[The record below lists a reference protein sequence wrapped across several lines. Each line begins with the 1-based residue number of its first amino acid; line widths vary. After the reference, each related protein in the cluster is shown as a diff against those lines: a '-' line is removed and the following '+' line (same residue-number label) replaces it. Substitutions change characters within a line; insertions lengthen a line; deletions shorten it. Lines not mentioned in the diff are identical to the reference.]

1 MSTGKRV
8 AEALGAVVGRLP
20 RGGEARPG
28 QIEMAEA
35 VAGAL
40 ADGGHLVVR
49 AGTGTGKSLGY
60 LVPAV
65 LSKKRVVVATATKA
79 LQDQLA
85 SKDLP
90 LVAGA
95 LAPRLR
101 FAVLKGRSNYLCRQR
116 LREMQASGAAQRLEL
131 SGEGSRDRG
140 EPEPSRL
147 GAEARAVAEWASSTG
162 SGDRAELAQEPDPRV
177 WSSFSVGSEECPG
190 ASRCPSGGDC
200 FAELARE
207 RAAQA
212 QIVVVNLHL
221 LGADLAS
228 GGAVLP
234 EHDAL
239 VVDEAHE
246 LEDVLTRTL
255 GVEIGPGRLRAVALA
270 ARAAL
275 GPTDRPAA
283 GGRRRGAGD
292 GPGSSGGAEQVL
304 EAAAR
309 LEEVI
314 SSRAGERL
322 VPGSL
327 GTLGEAVELARATLE
342 RLGAELRRALDAG
355 TDRAG
360 SGEAVQRLTRVMLAV
375 GHLREQ
381 LARLEELEE
390 GEVAWVEDGP
400 RPALEIAPVDV
411 APVLAEQVFA
421 RMPVV
426 LTSATVPAGLAVRL
440 GAEPERVR
448 EIDVGSPFAYEQN
461 ALLYCAAELP
471 DRRSRDSEAAIV
483 EELACLI
490 SAAGGRALA
499 LFTSRGAMER
509 AAGALRGRLTH
520 PILVQGEQSKAALL
534 EAFSETPEACL
545 FATMSFWQGVDVPG
559 ATLSLVAIDRLPFQ
573 RPDDPLAEARRER
586 AGRDAFRTIDLP
598 RAACLLAQGA
608 GRLIRTASD
617 RGVVAVLDPRL
628 ARASYRWELVRALPP
643 MRRTRD
649 RSEAEAFLRAI
660 DEEASASDAP
670 ARPGAGGG
678 WVAPPA
684 AAAP

>member
-1 MSTGKRV
+1 MRV
-8 AEALGAVVGRLP
+8 VDALGSAVRRLP
-20 RGGEARPG
+20 GGGEARPG
-28 QIEMAEA
+28 QVEMAEA
-35 VAGAL
+35 VTTAL
-40 ADGGHLVVR
+40 AGGGHLVVR

-65 LSKKRVVVATATKA
+65 LFRKRVVVATATKA

-85 SKDLP
+85 VKDLP
-90 LVAGA
+90 LVADA
-95 LAPRLR
+95 VAPGLP

-116 LREMQASGAAQRLEL
+116 LREMQAGGTAQTLAAA
-131 SGEGSRDRG
+131 GDAPDVEGQ
-140 EPEPSRL
+140 PEPSRL
-147 GAEARAVAEWASSTG
+147 GAQARAVARWAATTET
-162 SGDRAELAQEPDPRV
+162 GDRAELAEEPDPRV

-190 ASRCPSGGDC
+190 ASRCPSGADC
-200 FAELARE
+200 FAEQARQ
-207 RAAQA
+207 RAAEA

-221 LGADLAS
+221 LGADLAG

-239 VVDEAHE
+239 IVDEAHE
-246 LEDVLTRTL
+246 LEEVLTRTL
-255 GVEIGPGRLRAVALA
+255 GVEIGAGRLRVAALG

-275 GPTDRPAA
+275 GQPERP
-283 GGRRRGAGD
+283 GVVDRGAGR
-292 GPGSSGGAEQVL
+292 GGTSSGARAADDVL
-304 EAAAR
+304 EVAAR
-309 LEEVI
+309 LEDLLAACPG
-314 SSRAGERL
+314 RRL
-322 VPGSL
+322 VPGAL
-327 GTLGEAVELARATLE
+327 GALGEAVELARSRLE
-342 RLGAELRRALDAG
+342 RLGAELRRALEA
-355 TDRAG
+355 TSERAG
-360 SGEAVQRLTRVMLAV
+360 ADEVAQRLTRSSLAV

-381 LARLEELEE
+381 LARLAELGE

-400 RPALEIAPVDV
+400 RPTLEIAPIDV
-411 APVLAEQVFA
+411 APILAEQVFS

-426 LTSATVPAGLAVRL
+426 LTSATVPAGLAARL
-440 GAEPERVR
+440 GAEPGQVR
-448 EIDVGSPFAYEQN
+448 EIDVGSPFAYERN
-461 ALLYCAAELP
+461 ALLYCAAHLP
-471 DRRSRDSEAAIV
+471 DRRSPESEQAIV
-483 EELACLI
+483 DELAALI

-509 AAGALRGRLTH
+509 AAEALKRRLAH
-520 PILVQGEQSKAALL
+520 PILVQGERSKVALL
-534 EAFSETPEACL
+534 EAFGETPEACL

-598 RAACLLAQGA
+598 RAASLLAQGA

-628 ARASYRWELVRALPP
+628 ARASYRWDLVRALPP

-660 DEEASASDAP
+660 DEQ
-670 ARPGAGGG
+670 
-678 WVAPPA
+678 A
-684 AAAP
+684 AARGEPAQSAPVRILTGPAS